1 MTAAV
6 ALAVTAAVALALTFA
21 LTTAATL
28 RAGGAAV
35 ITAAIATLAT
45 AAGVPIAGVTG
56 GIRRAVTGVTGTTR
70 RAAIAAAAIAAAAI
84 TAAAITA
91 AAITAAAAITVVI
104 TGRRPRSPPY
114 ADATLVDETGQIQGI
129 VSRQWQEGQCATR
142 HKKGDGQYRYSLY
155 QLLAPHWPTRTKPGT
170 QALDL
175 IREWTC

>member
-6 ALAVTAAVALALTFA
+6 AVALAAA
-21 LTTAATL
+21 LALATSL
-28 RAGGAAV
+28 GAGGA
-35 ITAAIATLAT
+35 AAIATLAT

-56 GIRRAVTGVTGTTR
+56 VTGTTR
-70 RAAIAAAAIAAAAI
+70 RAAITAAAITAVAI
-84 TAAAITA
+84 TAAAITPV
-91 AAITAAAAITVVI
+91 AITAAAAITVVI

-142 HKKGDGQYRYSLY
+142 HKKDDGQYRYSLY
-155 QLLAPHWPTRTKPGT
+155 QLLAPHWPTRAKPGT

>member
-1 MTAAV
+1 MNAAVAV
-6 ALAVTAAVALALTFA
+6 ALAAALAL
-21 LTTAATL
+21 ATSL
-28 RAGGAAV
+28 GAGGA
-35 ITAAIATLAT
+35 AAIATLAT

-56 GIRRAVTGVTGTTR
+56 VTGTTR
-70 RAAIAAAAIAAAAI
+70 RAAITAAAI

-91 AAITAAAAITVVI
+91 AAITAVAIAAAAAAITVVI

-155 QLLAPHWPTRTKPGT
+155 QLLAPHWPTRAKPGT